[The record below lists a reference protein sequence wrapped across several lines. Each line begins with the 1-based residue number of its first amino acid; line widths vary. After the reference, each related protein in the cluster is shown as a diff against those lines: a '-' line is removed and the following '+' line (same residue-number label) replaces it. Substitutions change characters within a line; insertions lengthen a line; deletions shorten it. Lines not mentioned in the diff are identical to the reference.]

1 MKPRPNWAYVW
12 EYTCPHTGKRTLTWA
27 PFTRRELADFLGPAE
42 FDLSAPIPLTHTQ
55 VDRNV
60 VPLDIGL
67 KHVPRMPAFDAP
79 TEAEL
84 REFWNAFQDPEARRI
99 GRLLILEVVTLRRSL
114 QKFQDWYRVTDQ
126 NVTDKGDFGGPM
138 GPFIRF
144 YHLLREELARATML

>member
-1 MKPRPNWAYVW
+1 
-12 EYTCPHTGKRTLTWA
+12 
-27 PFTRRELADFLGPAE
+27 
-42 FDLSAPIPLTHTQ
+42 
-55 VDRNV
+55 
-60 VPLDIGL
+60 
-67 KHVPRMPAFDAP
+67 MPAFDAP

-84 REFWNAFQDPEARRI
+84 REFWCAFHDPEARRI

-114 QKFQDWYRVTDQ
+114 QKFQDWYRVTDM